1 MYSFSSFLVPYRV
14 LAATICTQ
22 DVREFG
28 ESAKTCLINH
38 ELSMFGP
45 VLCLE
50 VGSDLTISYRSTDMT

>member
-45 VLCLE
+45 VWKWAVTLQYP
-50 VGSDLTISYRSTDMT
+50 IAPQI